1 MVLLHYTYVFYLS
14 EPAYCTQVSIMQN
27 IPLYA
32 VFRNLELNDLE
43 SSDARDV

>member
-1 MVLLHYTYVFYLS
+1 
-14 EPAYCTQVSIMQN
+14 MQN

-43 SSDARDV
+43 NSDARDV